1 MKTIKSF
8 FEIRD
13 KEDFNDFAI
22 KTFIFQYRNNLVY
35 KKYCDLI
42 GYNLDSVNSVKDIPY
57 LPVVFFKKKKI
68 KSFKGKSKLFFS
80 SSGTTS
86 ENLSTHHL
94 NRIENYKESFNRCFK
109 FFYGP
114 LDDLTILAL
123 LPSYLKQKN
132 SSLIFMMSE
141 LINET
146 KKKESG
152 FYLYNYEKLSKT
164 IDFLEKNKRKSI
176 LIGIVPSLFSFGKLF
191 PKKLNHTIIME
202 TGGMKNIPVELT
214 RKEIHQKLKG
224 FFGVT
229 SIHSEYGMTELL
241 SQGYSVKNG
250 VFKNPPWMKVFTYE
264 LNNPFKRTSIGKV
277 GRLNIIDLAN
287 QDSCSFIS
295 TDDIGRSFN
304 DCSYEVL
311 GRVDN
316 TDIRGCNLLF
326 NQ

>member
-1 MKTIKSF
+1 MKRINKF
-8 FEIRD
+8 FEIKN
-13 KEDFNDFAI
+13 KEDFNNFAI
-22 KTFIFQYRNNLVY
+22 RTFIFQYRNNLVY

-42 GYNLDSVNSVKDIPY
+42 GYNLDRVNTVKDIPY
-57 LPVVFFKKKKI
+57 LPVVFFKKNKI
-68 KSFKGKSKLFFS
+68 KSFKGKSKLFFC

-86 ENLSTHHL
+86 KNLSTHHL

-109 FFYGP
+109 TFYGP

-123 LPSYLKQKN
+123 LPSYLEQKN
-132 SSLIFMMSE
+132 SSLIFMMND
-141 LINET
+141 LIQET

-152 FYLYNYEKLSKT
+152 FYLYNYEKLSMT

-295 TDDIGRSFN
+295 TDDVGRSFN

-316 TDIRGCNLLF
+316 ADTRGCNLLF

>member
-57 LPVVFFKKKKI
+57 LPVVFFKKNKI

-86 ENLSTHHL
+86 KNLSIHHL
-94 NRIENYKESFNRCFK
+94 NTIENYKESCNRCFK
-109 FFYGP
+109 IFYGP
-114 LDDLTILAL
+114 LEDFTILAL

-132 SSLIFMMSE
+132 SSLIFMISE
-141 LINET
+141 LINKT

-295 TDDIGRSFN
+295 TDDVGRSFN

-316 TDIRGCNLLF
+316 ADIRGCNLLF

>member
-224 FFGVT
+224 FFGVN

>member
-1 MKTIKSF
+1 MKKNAKF
-8 FEIRD
+8 FEIKTN
-13 KEDFNDFAI
+13 KEFNDFAM
-22 KTFIFQYRNNLVY
+22 KTFNFQYRSNWIY

-42 GYNLDSVNSVKDIPY
+42 GINLDRVNGIEDIPY
-57 LPVVFFKKKKI
+57 LPIIFFKKNKI
-68 KSFKGKSKLFFS
+68 KSFKGKSKLYFT

-86 ENLSTHHL
+86 KNLSTHHL
-94 NRIENYKESFNRCFK
+94 NKIENYKESFNRCFK
-109 FFYGP
+109 SFYGP
-114 LDDLTILAL
+114 LSDLTILAL

-132 SSLIFMMSE
+132 SSLIFMMNE

-152 FYLYNYEKLSKT
+152 FYLYDYEKLSKT
-164 IDFLEKNKRKSI
+164 IDFLEKNKRTSI

-202 TGGMKNIPVELT
+202 TGGLKSLAEELT
-214 RKEIHQKLKG
+214 RKEIHLKLKD
-224 FFGVT
+224 FFGVN

-250 VFKNPPWMKVFTYE
+250 VFKNPPWMKMYTYE
-264 LNNPFKRTSIGKV
+264 LNNPFKRTTLGKV

-304 DCSYEVL
+304 DYSYEVL
-311 GRVDN
+311 GRLN
-316 TDIRGCNLLF
+316 SSDIRGCNLLF
-326 NQ
+326 SQ

>member
-1 MKTIKSF
+1 MKKNRKF
-8 FEIRD
+8 FEIRN

-22 KTFIFQYRNNLVY
+22 RTFIFQYRNNLVY

-57 LPVVFFKKKKI
+57 LPVVFFKKNKI

-86 ENLSTHHL
+86 KNLSTHHL
-94 NRIENYKESFNRCFK
+94 NRIENYKESFNKCFK
-109 FFYGP
+109 IFYGP

-214 RKEIHQKLKG
+214 RKEIHKKLKG

-264 LNNPFKRTSIGKV
+264 LNNPFKRTAIGKV

-316 TDIRGCNLLF
+316 ADIRGCNLLF

>member
-1 MKTIKSF
+1 MKKSKKF
-8 FEIRD
+8 FEIRN
-13 KEDFNDFAI
+13 KEEFNDFAI
-22 KTFIFQYRNNLVY
+22 RTFIFQYRNNLIY

-42 GYNLDSVNSVKDIPY
+42 GYNLDNVNSVKDIPY
-57 LPVVFFKKKKI
+57 LPVVFFKKNKI
-68 KSFKGKSKLFFS
+68 KSFKGESKLFFS

-94 NRIENYKESFNRCFK
+94 NRIENYKESFKRCFK
-109 FFYGP
+109 SFYGP
-114 LDDLTILAL
+114 LADLTILAL

-141 LINET
+141 LINKT
-146 KKKESG
+146 KTKESG
-152 FYLYNYEKLSKT
+152 FYLYDYEKLSKT
-164 IDFLEKNKRKSI
+164 IDFLEKNKRKSL
-176 LIGIVPSLFSFGKLF
+176 LIGIVPSLFSFGKFF

-202 TGGMKNIPVELT
+202 TGGMKNIPVDLT

-224 FFGVT
+224 FFGVK

-264 LNNPFKRTSIGKV
+264 LNNPFKRTEIGKV

-295 TDDIGRSFN
+295 TDDIGISFK

-311 GRVDN
+311 GRIDN
-316 TDIRGCNLLF
+316 ADIRGCNLLF

>member
-1 MKTIKSF
+1 MKKIRKF
-8 FEIRD
+8 FEIRN

-57 LPVVFFKKKKI
+57 LPVVFFKKNKI

-86 ENLSTHHL
+86 KNLSTHHL

-109 FFYGP
+109 IFYGP

-132 SSLIFMMSE
+132 SSLIFMISE

-214 RKEIHQKLKG
+214 RKEIHQKLKD
-224 FFGVT
+224 FFGVN

-264 LNNPFKRTSIGKV
+264 LNNPFKRTSIGQV

-316 TDIRGCNLLF
+316 ADIRGCNLLF

>member
-1 MKTIKSF
+1 MKKFKDF
-8 FEIRD
+8 FEIKTKD
-13 KEDFNDFAI
+13 EFNYFAM
-22 KTFIFQYRNNLVY
+22 KTFTFQYRNNLIY

-42 GYNLDSVNSVKDIPY
+42 GFNLDNVFSIKDIPY
-57 LPVVFFKKKKI
+57 LPIILFKKKKI
-68 KSFKGKSKLFFS
+68 KSFMGNSKLFFT

-86 ENLSTHHL
+86 KNLSTHHL
-94 NRIENYKESFNRCFK
+94 NKIENYKESFSRSFK
-109 FFYGP
+109 SFYGP

-132 SSLIFMMSE
+132 SSLIFMMNE
-141 LINET
+141 LINQT

-152 FYLYNYEKLSKT
+152 FYLYDYKKLSKT

-176 LIGIVPSLFSFGKLF
+176 LMGIVPSLLSFGKLF

-202 TGGMKNIPVELT
+202 TGGMKNLPDELN

-224 FFGVT
+224 FFGVD

-250 VFKNPPWMKVFTYE
+250 VFRNPPWMKMFTYE
-264 LNNPFKRTSIGKV
+264 LNNPFKRTRMGKV

-295 TDDIGRSFN
+295 TDDIGRSLN
-304 DCSYEVL
+304 DYSYEVI
-311 GRVDN
+311 GRVDSA
-316 TDIRGCNLLF
+316 DIRGCNLLF
-326 NQ
+326 SR

>member
-1 MKTIKSF
+1 MKRSKKF
-8 FEIRD
+8 FEIRN

-22 KTFIFQYRNNLVY
+22 RTFIFQYRNNLVY

-42 GYNLDSVNSVKDIPY
+42 GYNLDRVNSVKDIPY

-86 ENLSTHHL
+86 KNLSTHHL

-109 FFYGP
+109 SFYGP
-114 LDDLTILAL
+114 LADLTILAL

-132 SSLIFMMSE
+132 SSLIFMMNE
-141 LINET
+141 LINKT

-152 FYLYNYEKLSKT
+152 FYLDDYEKLSKT

-214 RKEIHQKLKG
+214 REEIHQKLKD
-224 FFGVT
+224 FFGVN

-241 SQGYSVKNG
+241 SQGYSFKNG

-264 LNNPFKRTSIGKV
+264 LKNPFKRTTIGGV

-295 TDDIGRSFN
+295 TDDIGRGFKDS
-304 DCSYEVL
+304 SYEVL

-316 TDIRGCNLLF
+316 ADIRGCNLLF
-326 NQ
+326 NH

>member
-1 MKTIKSF
+1 MKKNRKF
-8 FEIRD
+8 FEIRS

-22 KTFIFQYRNNLVY
+22 RTFIFQYRNNLVY

-224 FFGVT
+224 FFGVN

>member
-1 MKTIKSF
+1 MNKSKKF
-8 FEIRD
+8 FEI
-13 KEDFNDFAI
+13 KTEEEFNDFAI
-22 KTFIFQYRNNLVY
+22 RTFAFQYRNNFVY

-42 GYNLDSVNSVKDIPY
+42 GYNLNNIHHVEEIPY
-57 LPVVFFKKKKI
+57 LPIIFFKKKKI
-68 KSFKGKSKLFFS
+68 KSFKGKSKLFFR

-86 ENLSTHHL
+86 KNLSTHCL
-94 NRIENYKESFNRCFK
+94 NKIENYKESFYRCFES
-109 FFYGP
+109 FYGP
-114 LDDLTILAL
+114 LKNLTILTL

-132 SSLIFMMSE
+132 SSLIFMMKE

-146 KKKESG
+146 KKKESD
-152 FYLYNYEKLSKT
+152 FYLYNYEKLSRT
-164 IDFLEKNKRKSI
+164 IDFLEKNKRKTI

-202 TGGMKNIPVELT
+202 TGGMKNLPNELT
-214 RKEIHQKLKG
+214 RKEIHKKLKK
-224 FFGVT
+224 FFGVN

-241 SQGYSVKNG
+241 SQAYSVKNG
-250 VFKNPPWMKVFTYE
+250 VFKNPPWMKVFTHE
-264 LNNPFKRTSIGKV
+264 LNNPFKRTTKGKV

-295 TDDIGRSFN
+295 TDDIGKSFN
-304 DCSYEVL
+304 DYSYEIL

-316 TDIRGCNLLF
+316 SDIRGCNLLF

>member
-1 MKTIKSF
+1 MEKSKKF
-8 FEIRD
+8 FEI
-13 KEDFNDFAI
+13 ETIEEFNNFAI
-22 KTFIFQYRNNLVY
+22 KTFIFQYRNNFIY

-42 GYNLDSVNSVKDIPY
+42 GYNLNNIHHVEEIPY
-57 LPVVFFKKKKI
+57 LPIIFFKKKKI
-68 KSFKGKSKLFFS
+68 KSFKGKSKLFFQ

-86 ENLSTHHL
+86 KNLSTHCL
-94 NRIENYKESFNRCFK
+94 NKIENYKESFYRCFES
-109 FFYGP
+109 FYGP
-114 LDDLTILAL
+114 LRNLTILAL

-132 SSLIFMMSE
+132 SSLIFMMNE
-141 LINET
+141 LISET

-152 FYLYNYEKLSKT
+152 FYLYDYEKLSKT
-164 IDFLEKNKRKSI
+164 IDFLEKNKRKTI

-191 PKKLNHTIIME
+191 PKKLNHTIVME
-202 TGGMKNIPVELT
+202 TGGMKNLPNELT
-214 RKEIHQKLKG
+214 RKEIHQKLKD
-224 FFGVT
+224 FFGVS

-264 LNNPFKRTSIGKV
+264 LNNPFKRTAKGKV

-295 TDDIGRSFN
+295 TNDIGRSLN
-304 DCSYEVL
+304 DFSYEVL

-316 TDIRGCNLLF
+316 SDIRGCNLLF

>member
-1 MKTIKSF
+1 MKKIKSF
-8 FEIRD
+8 FDIRNKD
-13 KEDFNDFAI
+13 EFNDFAM
-22 KTFIFQYRNNLVY
+22 KTFIFQYRSNLIY

-42 GYNLDSVNSVKDIPY
+42 GINLESVSNINDIPY
-57 LPVVFFKKKKI
+57 LPIIFFKNNKV
-68 KSFKGKSKLFFS
+68 KSFKGNSKLFFT

-86 ENLSTHHL
+86 KNLSTHHL
-94 NRIENYKESFNRCFK
+94 NKIDNYKESFNRCFK
-109 FFYGP
+109 SFYGP
-114 LDDLTILAL
+114 LEDLTILAL

-132 SSLIFMMSE
+132 SSLIFMMKE
-141 LINET
+141 LINKT

-152 FYLYNYEKLSKT
+152 FYLYNYDKLSKT
-164 IDFLEKNKRKSI
+164 IDFLEKNNRKSI
-176 LIGIVPSLFSFGKLF
+176 LMGIVPSLFSFGKLF

-202 TGGMKNIPVELT
+202 TGGMKNHPYELT

-224 FFGVT
+224 FFGVN

-250 VFKNPPWMKVFTYE
+250 VFRNPPWMKIFTYE
-264 LNNPFKRTSIGKV
+264 LNNPFKKTTLGKV

-295 TDDIGRSFN
+295 TDDIGISLDEF
-304 DCSYEVL
+304 SYEVI

-316 TDIRGCNLLF
+316 ADIRGCNLLF
-326 NQ
+326 SQ

>member
-1 MKTIKSF
+1 MKRSKKF
-8 FEIRD
+8 FEIRN
-13 KEDFNDFAI
+13 KEEFNDFAI
-22 KTFIFQYRNNLVY
+22 RTFTFQYRNNLIY
-35 KKYCDLI
+35 KKYCNLI

-57 LPVVFFKKKKI
+57 LPVVFFKKIKI
-68 KSFKGKSKLFFS
+68 KSFKGESKLFFS

-86 ENLSTHHL
+86 KNLSTHHL

-109 FFYGP
+109 SFYGP
-114 LDDLTILAL
+114 LADLTILAL

-132 SSLIFMMSE
+132 SSLIFMMNE
-141 LINET
+141 LINKT

-152 FYLYNYEKLSKT
+152 FYLEDYEKLSKT

-214 RKEIHQKLKG
+214 RVEIHQKLKD
-224 FFGVT
+224 FFGVN

-241 SQGYSVKNG
+241 SQGYSFKNG

-264 LNNPFKRTSIGKV
+264 LNNPFKRTTIGRV

-295 TDDIGRSFN
+295 TDDIGRGFKDS
-304 DCSYEVL
+304 SYEVL

-316 TDIRGCNLLF
+316 ADIRGCNLLF
-326 NQ
+326 NH

>member
-1 MKTIKSF
+1 MKKNRKF
-8 FEIRD
+8 FEIRS

-22 KTFIFQYRNNLVY
+22 RTFIFQYRNNLVY

-146 KKKESG
+146 NKKESG

-202 TGGMKNIPVELT
+202 TGGMKNISVELT

-224 FFGVT
+224 FFGVN

-316 TDIRGCNLLF
+316 ADIRGCNLLF